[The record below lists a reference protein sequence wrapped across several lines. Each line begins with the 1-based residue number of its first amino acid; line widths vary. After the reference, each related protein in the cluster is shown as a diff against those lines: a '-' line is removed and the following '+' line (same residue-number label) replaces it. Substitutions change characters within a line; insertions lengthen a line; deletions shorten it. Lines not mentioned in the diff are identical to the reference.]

1 MYETLLRAAEEAG
14 ADVAFCRVFK
24 DRGEAR
30 EDVPLGFDDGTVFSR
45 EEIGRTLIP
54 AMLSRPTDS
63 DELPLSG
70 YTPRNLFRR
79 EAIGSHRFRPDI
91 RYAEDLL
98 FIVACMKDAN
108 CAVAVDRAYYHYR
121 FHSGSV
127 TKHFSFHVPESYEKS
142 NDALEALLAAKAAGK
157 IGHIGVTAHM
167 AGVFEKALTMDWV
180 ETVMF
185 PYNIVETQGEALMQ
199 KCREQNVGFICM
211 KPMAGG
217 ALEDARL
224 AMRFIGRNENVSVV
238 IPGMYDVREID
249 QNLEA
254 MEDVSPLTE
263 EEKAK
268 LDAIRKELGTQFC
281 RRCNYC
287 QPCTAGIAISG
298 IFVLEGYLNRYGLGD
313 WAKQRYAAM
322 GKKAGDCVGC
332 GACEKRCPYQLPIRQ
347 MLARCK
353 DEFGA

>member
-1 MYETLLRAAEEAG
+1 MRLEDRRPPFAGLANLTEQQLQSLPTPCYLLDEAQLRRNG
-14 ADVAFCRVFK
+14 HIMLELQQRTGCR
-24 DRGEAR
+24 
-30 EDVPLGFDDGTVFSR
+30 
-45 EEIGRTLIP
+45 
-54 AMLSRPTDS
+54 
-63 DELPLSG
+63 
-70 YTPRNLFRR
+70 
-79 EAIGSHRFRPDI
+79 
-91 RYAEDLL
+91 
-98 FIVACMKDAN
+98 
-108 CAVAVDRAYYHYR
+108 
-121 FHSGSV
+121 
-127 TKHFSFHVPESYEKS
+127 
-142 NDALEALLAAKAAGK
+142 ALLAQKAFSNFDVYPVLAPYLAGTEASGLYESRLGREQLPEKENHVFCAAYRADEFAELLQYADHIVFNSPGQLAKFGPAAKAAGK

-249 QNLEA
+249 QNIEA
-254 MEDVSPLTE
+254 IEDASPLTE
-263 EEKAK
+263 ADRAQ
-268 LDAIRKELGTQFC
+268 LDVIRRELGTQFC

>member
-1 MYETLLRAAEEAG
+1 MNPKVSVIVPVYGAEAFLPTCISSLRAQTLRDIELIFVCDGSPDHSLAILRRVEPLDSRIRVIAFEENQGVSAARNAGLDAARGDYIGFCDGDDWAEPQMYETLLRAAEEAG

-54 AMLSRPTDS
+54 AMLSRATDS

-142 NDALEALLAAKAAGK
+142 NDALEALLADSPECMRRMKIRRRKMAVGTVRNFCYPGTPYAFWERVRRAKAYMNRPDIAALFDDVK
-157 IGHIGVTAHM
+157 PSDFPAQLGVKL
-167 AGVFEKALTMDWV
+167 F
-180 ETVMF
+180 
-185 PYNIVETQGEALMQ
+185 LMQ
-199 KCREQNVGFICM
+199 RR
-211 KPMAGG
+211 MAF
-217 ALEDARL
+217 
-224 AMRFIGRNENVSVV
+224 AMCFLFTYVFDRV
-238 IPGMYDVREID
+238 
-249 QNLEA
+249 
-254 MEDVSPLTE
+254 
-263 EEKAK
+263 
-268 LDAIRKELGTQFC
+268 
-281 RRCNYC
+281 
-287 QPCTAGIAISG
+287 
-298 IFVLEGYLNRYGLGD
+298 
-313 WAKQRYAAM
+313 
-322 GKKAGDCVGC
+322 
-332 GACEKRCPYQLPIRQ
+332 
-347 MLARCK
+347 
-353 DEFGA
+353 